1 MHVSY
6 HFHCTLYMFFSIVI
20 SVERDTPDIVT
31 DEKNAESV
39 EKKSI
44 VYSMKIFSYSQK
56 VVVLQ
61 CQTEKLLKANLKNCR
76 NLIKSW
82 KCVDEN
88 LRSNHFIFNFCLK
101 HFVD

>member
-31 DEKNAESV
+31 DEKNAARV

-44 VYSMKIFSYSQK
+44 VYSMKIFSSSQK

-61 CQTEKLLKANLKNCR
+61 CQTEK
-76 NLIKSW
+76 
-82 KCVDEN
+82 
-88 LRSNHFIFNFCLK
+88 
-101 HFVD
+101 